1 VNEYTLEPLLE
12 DYSDSPDILRQ
23 ILGIFLEETPQRL
36 DALRSA
42 LQSGDRETIAKTA
55 HSLANTTGTVR
66 GENALSIAR
75 NAEYAARHE
84 SEEEMRD
91 AVHVLLEE
99 VEHMLSVMRDY
110 LNAA

>member
-1 VNEYTLEPLLE
+1 
-12 DYSDSPDILRQ
+12 
-23 ILGIFLEETPQRL
+23 
-36 DALRSA
+36 
-42 LQSGDRETIAKTA
+42 
-55 HSLANTTGTVR
+55 LANTTGTVR

-75 NAEYAARHE
+75 NAEYAARHQ